1 MVGRAEGRRWARWAC
16 AGSLYTACRGKMDG
30 DQQPGS
36 GIIDACENLG
46 RIASAQA
53 GAVIW
58 DTVGCVILSYQIVL
72 SPAVRGLGA
81 QIAWTTHHR
90 ALAAASLSSPAM
102 FPSIP
107 LFAAVSTP
115 FKRSQLGLFQG
126 KMKQYGNSVPNS
138 KHKTRRS
145 WLPNVHNQRLFSDTL
160 GRFIKIK
167 VAARALKTIKKVRR
181 MLVRGETG
189 P

>member
-1 MVGRAEGRRWARWAC
+1 
-16 AGSLYTACRGKMDG
+16 
-30 DQQPGS
+30 
-36 GIIDACENLG
+36 
-46 RIASAQA
+46 
-53 GAVIW
+53 
-58 DTVGCVILSYQIVL
+58 
-72 SPAVRGLGA
+72 
-81 QIAWTTHHR
+81 
-90 ALAAASLSSPAM
+90 M

-167 VAARALKTIKKVRR
+167 VAARALKTIKKHGNIDKYLLATKPDLLGWEGMRLRVLIRER
-181 MLVRGETG
+181 QGVPAE
-189 P
+189 PISAAP